1 MTHSVTGLDCLLQ
14 DYESVWLFRAIIIWE
29 AYNSTVFRKRM
40 ILAYTEDASARH
52 VNDITSERES

>member
-1 MTHSVTGLDCLLQ
+1 MAHSVTGLDCLLR
-14 DYESVWLFRAIIIWE
+14 DDERVWLFRAIIVWE
-29 AYNSTVFRKRM
+29 AYNSALFRKRM